1 MLGAHSCTSS
11 EFFFKSNDIIKN
23 ISLCFEQLQMY
34 MMSHCRFLQNAM
46 VSLVIHAG
54 INLQIQS
61 VIETKITQK
70 VSLPTV
76 PVRSFAEL

>member
-1 MLGAHSCTSS
+1 
-11 EFFFKSNDIIKN
+11 
-23 ISLCFEQLQMY
+23 MY

-61 VIETKITQK
+61 IIETKITQRE
-70 VSLPTV
+70 S
-76 PVRSFAEL
+76 